1 MTATHRLIPFRISQR
16 QIRSIRTKPVSVSL
30 FDEIL
35 TLALEAEHPPTVDA
49 TFEEYLQPTTSL
61 PWC

>member
-1 MTATHRLIPFRISQR
+1 MTATHRLIPIRISQA
-16 QIRSIRTKPVSVSL
+16 QIRGIRKKPESMSL

-35 TLALEAEHPPTVDA
+35 TLALQADA